1 MIRTKNI
8 VKKIVALLL
17 VLVITMECGYND
29 NHANMSTVY
38 AAGKKPSVKISS
50 VNATDKALTVKWK
63 LSNAKKSK
71 IQKGEIKVS
80 SKKSMPKSNAKTY
93 TLSKKQAKKLS
104 YQLTVKSGKI
114 KKDITYYFKIRLK
127 VSGKWTAWSGKKS
140 GKVKAKKDDDTDDD
154 KNNLDNYKC
163 KHTLKTGWTST
174 IVSANGT
181 VFDVHTNANEDVSG
195 FTDIFQIY
203 VMKWYLE
210 GKKGVYSGG
219 IGDDPIIDYS
229 KLKFVFDNGKSGEL
243 WDWMEKSGLRDIE
256 GYGGWIYS
264 VPNYTNAIADVY
276 LNVPRAYKTSCI
288 VTEETVPHKVD
299 SSYTVSLKYDGV
311 VIATAVRNKKA
322 CINKAIQLFQTYGGE
337 AYVKAKLDA
346 GGTYCEPFYVDE
358 WQSDTFNYYG
368 CQNGVHMEM
377 SIVRYFYPGYKM
389 MVCEIVPSADK
400 LNSDF
405 LYTVLNQVQ
414 DTQVQ
419 QTAYAPRYK
428 QHGWNVYGN
437 VHVFYEFL
445 IPGTNNVWGDGS
457 LTGSFGE
464 NSSRVTIPMTCDFEK
479 LIYK

>member
-29 NHANMSTVY
+29 NHVNMSTVY

-80 SKKSMPKSNAKTY
+80 SKKSMSKSNTKTY

-114 KKDITYYFKIRLK
+114 KKNTTYYFKVRLK

-140 GKVKAKKDDDTDDD
+140 GKVKAKKDDDD
-154 KNNLDNYKC
+154 KDNLDNYKC
-163 KHTLKTGWTST
+163 KHTLKAGWTST

-195 FTDIFQIY
+195 FTDLFQIY
-203 VMKWYLE
+203 VMMWYPE

-219 IGDDPIIDYS
+219 VGDEPVIDYS
-229 KLKFVFDNGKSGEL
+229 KLTFSFDNGTSGEL
-243 WDWMEKSGLRDIE
+243 WNWLEHDIE
-256 GYGGWIYS
+256 GYDGWIYS

-276 LNVPRAYKTSCI
+276 LDVPRAYKTSCI
-288 VTEETVPHKVD
+288 VKEETVPHKAD

-311 VIATAVRNKKA
+311 AIATAVRNKKA

-337 AYVKAKLDA
+337 AYVKAKIDA
-346 GGTYCEPFYVDE
+346 GGDANHMPNYVDQWE
-358 WQSDTFNYYG
+358 SDTFNYYG
-368 CQNGVHMEM
+368 CQNGVHMQM

-389 MVCEIVPSADK
+389 MVNESVPSAS
-400 LNSDF
+400 NFNNDF
-405 LYTVLNQVQ
+405 AYTILTVGQGNQL
-414 DTQVQ
+414 Q

-437 VHVFYEFL
+437 VHVYYCYL
-445 IPGTNNVWGDGS
+445 VPGMDNAWGS
-457 LTGSFGE
+457 SSFTGSFG
-464 NSSRVTIPMTCDFEK
+464 STPDRVTIPNTCDFET